1 MVDLS
6 QHLTSRRILHIAVP
20 VVLANIS
27 IPLLGLVDTSVI
39 GQMGLATPI
48 GAVGIG
54 AIILTALYWIFG
66 FLRMGTTGFAAQAI
80 GAGDKDESAAI
91 LIRALAIAVIGGLSI
106 VILQLPLFALGFWL
120 SPASD
125 EVENLARSYMT
136 IRVWSAPFL
145 ISTFAITGWL
155 VAAER
160 TRDILVI
167 QLAMN
172 GTNIGFDLLF
182 VPVLGW
188 GIQGVASATVI
199 AEMSGCGL
207 GLWYCR
213 AVFFTASWS
222 NRARLLDP
230 VKIKRFAV
238 VNVDILIRSL
248 LLQSIFMSFL
258 FFGATYGDTRLAAN
272 HILLQFLSVT
282 AYAMDGFAFAAET
295 LVGQALGA
303 RCRATFRRA
312 ALMVS
317 FWCFGTGV
325 VLALMFALFGGAL
338 IDAIT
343 TAPDVR
349 IAARDYLVYTT
360 LTPLISVAPFM
371 LDGIFIGA
379 TRTRD
384 MRNMMVI
391 STTIYFT
398 FVLMLMPITAN
409 HGLWIA
415 LLISFAARGATLA
428 WKYPALERSI
438 LKPVVTFETPT
449 GKPPGRVQGS

>member
-6 QHLTSRRILHIAVP
+6 QHLTHRRILHIAVP
-20 VVLANIS
+20 VILANIT
-27 IPLLGLVDTSVI
+27 IPLLGLVDTGVI

-80 GAGDKDESAAI
+80 GAGDKDETAAI
-91 LIRALAIAVIGGLSI
+91 LIRALTIAAIGGLSI
-106 VILQLPLFALGFWL
+106 IILQLPLFVLGFWL

-125 EVENLARSYMT
+125 EVETLARSYMA

-167 QLAMN
+167 HLLMN

-182 VPVLGW
+182 VLVLGW
-188 GIQGVASATVI
+188 GVHGVASATVI
-199 AEMSGCGL
+199 AEIFGCGL
-207 GLWYCR
+207 SLWYCR
-213 AVFFTASWS
+213 AVLVTAPWS

-230 VKIKRFAV
+230 VKLKRFAA
-238 VNVDILIRSL
+238 VNVNILIRSL

-258 FFGATYGDTRLAAN
+258 FFGAAYGDTRLAAN
-272 HILLQFLSVT
+272 HILLQFLSIT
-282 AYAMDGFAFAAET
+282 AHAMDGFAFAAET
-295 LVGQALGA
+295 FVGQALGA
-303 RCRATFRRA
+303 RCRSTFRRA

-317 FWCFGTGV
+317 FWCFGIGV
-325 VLALMFALFGGAL
+325 ILALTFALFGGAL

-349 IAARDYLVYTT
+349 IAARDYLVYAA
-360 LTPLISVAPFM
+360 LMPLVSIAPFM

-398 FVLMLMPITAN
+398 FVLILMPVAAN

-428 WKYPALERSI
+428 LKYPALERSVN
-438 LKPVVTFETPT
+438 KPVFAIGIPT
-449 GKPPGRVQGS
+449 EKPKG